1 MVKVDRRIQK
11 TRDALRR
18 AMSELIAEKSYDDI
32 TVHELTD
39 RANVSRSSFYVHFR
53 DKDDLLISG
62 FEEIGVSTSD
72 DLFEASSD
80 GSTYPNFSIVLFRGS
95 ERWKDMARAC
105 LCGEPGNAA
114 AFHMRNLLVI
124 KTREWLR
131 NTRPGLPPAD
141 LESTVHYLSSALQ
154 GLLTWWVNNDFV
166 YPAEEISD
174 RFNRLATMGLEGI
187 LQDRGQADTADPAS

>member
-1 MVKVDRRIQK
+1 MKIDRRIQK

-18 AMSELIAEKSYDDI
+18 ALSELIAEKSYDDI

-62 FEEIGVSTSD
+62 FEEIGVSSSD
-72 DLFEASSD
+72 DLFETSSD

-95 ERWKDMARAC
+95 ELWKDMARAC

-114 AFHMRNLLVI
+114 AYHMRNLLVI
-124 KTREWLR
+124 KTREWLKK
-131 NTRPGLPPAD
+131 TRPGLSQAD

-154 GLLTWWVNNDFV
+154 GLLTWWVNNDFI

-174 RFNRLATMGLEGI
+174 RFNRLATLGLEGI
-187 LQDRGQADTADPAS
+187 LQGSEQPATPAPTT

>member
-1 MVKVDRRIQK
+1 MDRRIQK

-32 TVHELTD
+32 TVQELTD

-62 FEEIGVSTSD
+62 FEEIGVSSSD
-72 DLFEASSD
+72 DLFVASSD

-114 AFHMRNLLVI
+114 AYHMRNLLVI

-131 NTRPGLPPAD
+131 NTRPGLSPAD

-154 GLLTWWVNNDFV
+154 GLLTWWVNNDFI
-166 YPAEEISD
+166 YPAVEISD
-174 RFNRLATMGLEGI
+174 RFNRLATAGLDGM
-187 LQDRGQADTADPAS
+187 LLDSARPD

>member
-1 MVKVDRRIQK
+1 VKVDRRIQK

-18 AMSELIAEKSYDDI
+18 ALSELITEKSYDDI

-62 FEEIGVSTSD
+62 FEEIGVSSSD
-72 DLFEASSD
+72 DLFETSSD

-95 ERWKDMARAC
+95 EHWKDMARAC

-114 AFHMRNLLVI
+114 AYHMRNLLVI
-124 KTREWLR
+124 KTREWLKK
-131 NTRPGLPPAD
+131 TRPGLSQAD

-154 GLLTWWVNNDFV
+154 GLLTWWVNNDFI

-174 RFNRLATMGLEGI
+174 RFNRLATVGLEGI
-187 LQDRGQADTADPAS
+187 LQDRKQPGRPDPAA

>member
-18 AMSELIAEKSYDDI
+18 AMSELITEKSYDDI
-32 TVHELTD
+32 TVHELTE
-39 RANVSRSSFYVHFR
+39 RANVSRSSFYIHFR

-62 FEEIGVSTSD
+62 FEEIGVSNSD
-72 DLFEASSD
+72 DIFEASSD

-95 ERWKDMARAC
+95 ENWKDMARAC

-114 AFHMRNLLVI
+114 AYHMRNLLVI
-124 KTREWLR
+124 KTREWLKA
-131 NTRPGLPPAD
+131 TRPGLAPAD

-154 GLLTWWVNNDFV
+154 GLLTWWVNNDFI

-174 RFNRLATMGLEGI
+174 RFNRLATVGLEGI
-187 LQDRGQADTADPAS
+187 LHDSEQADPAT